1 MEEKV
6 MLSEVIQKCK
16 EFDKGETKKE
26 VLDELGSRITI
37 RAYLPIVDKMEILY
51 DFYFSKSS
59 LFPSIEGQMI
69 EFEVK
74 KFWKILLKYTNIE
87 IDDEKLCSL
96 ENYDLCFPMI
106 HDYIAQFCY
115 PDYRRTCEM
124 VSNYTTMMYVKMIA
138 SYFEEMDTDNLEE
151 SNKETREL
159 LKNIAENKELIFE
172 LNNLLIFNDPSTKKM
187 IENLKK
193 EALENSKNK

>member
-16 EFDKGETKKE
+16 EFDKGETEKE
-26 VLDELGSRITI
+26 VLDELGSRIIVRT
-37 RAYLPIVDKMEILY
+37 YLPIVDKMEILY

-59 LFPSIEGQMI
+59 LFSSIEGQMI

-87 IDDEKLCSL
+87 IDDEELCSL

-115 PDYRRTCEM
+115 PDYKRTCEM
-124 VSNYTTMMYVKMIA
+124 VSNYTTMISMKIIA
-138 SYFEEMDTDNLEE
+138 SYFEEMDANTLEE
-151 SNKETREL
+151 NNKETREL
-159 LKNIAENKELIFE
+159 LKDIAKDKELISE
-172 LNNLLIFNDPSTKKM
+172 LNNLLIFNDPNTKKM
-187 IENLKK
+187 IERLKR
-193 EALENSKNK
+193 EALKNSKNK